1 MNVTFGERS
10 KRADFAFVLI
20 FARNCNPYEGY
31 ELNDIPV
38 VNLVLA
44 QMRWDGSL
52 GHCGGMVEDSDNS
65 LEEAAAREV
74 YEEVGYVIDISHLS
88 ALKTIRLMSGSH
100 VHSYSYEVS
109 YDELKKIRDN
119 ASTGKH
125 FSAECAGV
133 NLMHI
138 SRYEKRRGEEVG
150 YNVIKSQN
158 WIGTSLEELEYLVE
172 KENLLISYIEEN

>member
-1 MNVTFGERS
+1 MNVPFGERS
-10 KRADFAFVLI
+10 KRADFAFVWI

-44 QMRWDGSL
+44 QMRWDGML
-52 GHCGGMVEDSDNS
+52 GASGGMVEDSDNT

-74 YEEVGYVIDISHLS
+74 YEELGYTIDISQLKPM
-88 ALKTIRLMSGSH
+88 KTIRLLSGSH

-119 ASTGKH
+119 ASTGQH

-138 SRYEKRRGEEVG
+138 SRYDKGHGNEVG

-158 WIGTSLEELEYLVE
+158 WVGTSLEELEYLVE
-172 KENLLISYIEEN
+172 KENLLISYLP